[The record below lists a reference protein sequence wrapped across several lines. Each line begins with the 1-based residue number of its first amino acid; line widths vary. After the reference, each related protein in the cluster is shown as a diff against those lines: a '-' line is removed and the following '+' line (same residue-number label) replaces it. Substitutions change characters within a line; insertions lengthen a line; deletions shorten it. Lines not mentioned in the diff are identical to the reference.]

1 MEGATHYHADYVNP
15 NGCIILQRI
24 TKIDDHIFYKRN

>member
-1 MEGATHYHADYVNP
+1 MEGATHYHADYVSPKWMNE
-15 NGCIILQRI
+15 LKRI